1 MLRAVIETAVKL
13 SDQDAIV
20 LEKRFTKLLGEELDF
35 TFEIKPELIGGFIAY
50 VNGKKYDMSLST
62 KLAET
67 KEAIGHRFQQNKETE
82 RKSEKAT
89 VAEVFAEKLRE
100 IDSEVRISN
109 YGIVTS
115 CADGIVEIEGLTS
128 SRYGEILQFE
138 DEAYGIALELSSE
151 GVGAVLLSDIS
162 DICAGTLVLGTNRV
176 LDIKVGNDL
185 LGRVIDPLGRPLDG
199 KALELNN
206 YRPLENP
213 APTIMERAPVNQALQ
228 TGILAID
235 CMIPIGK
242 GQRELIIGDRQMGKS
257 VIALSAILN
266 QSKQGVICI
275 YCAIGQKASTVAKMI
290 ETLKEQGNFD
300 NCIVVAS
307 TASDSAA
314 MQYITPYAGCAIAE
328 YFMYE
333 KRDVLIVYDDLSK
346 HAGSYRTMSLLLKR
360 PPGREAFPGD
370 VFYLHSRL
378 LERAA
383 KLSKTKGGGSLTA
396 LPIIET
402 MAGDISAYIP
412 TNVISI
418 TDGQVYLEN
427 ELFNAGIRPAV
438 NVGLSVSRVGR
449 AAQPK
454 ALHSISGQ
462 LRLRLAQ
469 YRELAV
475 FAQFDSD
482 LDINTRK
489 ILDRG
494 ERLTEILKQDQSTVY
509 RLSEEVAILLAFDQ
523 GTFND
528 IPLKEI
534 GEIKTRFCEFLA
546 TSYPLL
552 LETVDRTEELNDN
565 SRKVYLSAIAEFNEA
580 NELNKERGDEL
591 AEYA

>member
-1 MLRAVIETAVKL
+1 MLKATIETAVQL
-13 SDQDAIV
+13 SKQDAVI
-20 LEKRFTKLLGEELDF
+20 LEKRFKKLFDEEIDF
-35 TFEIKPELIGGFIAY
+35 TYEIKPELIGGFIAY
-50 VNGKKYDMSLST
+50 VDGKKYDMSLAT
-62 KLAET
+62 KLEET
-67 KEAIGHRFQQNKETE
+67 KDSINSSFRQSKETNLDSE
-82 RKSEKAT
+82 RIT
-89 VAEVFAEKLRE
+89 VADVFAEKLGNLNP
-100 IDSEVRISN
+100 EVRVSN
-109 YGIVTS
+109 YGTVIS

-128 SRYGEILQFE
+128 SRYGEILKFE
-138 DEAYGIALELSSE
+138 NDAYGIALELSSE
-151 GVGAVLLSDIS
+151 GVGAVLLSDIAE
-162 DICAGTLVLGTNRV
+162 ICAGSLVLGTNRV

-199 KALELNN
+199 KPLDLNN

-213 APTIMERAPVNQALQ
+213 APTIMDRAPVNQALQ

-235 CMIPIGK
+235 SMIPIGK

-266 QSKQGVICI
+266 QSKQKVICV
-275 YCAIGQKASTVAKMI
+275 YCAIGQKASTIAKMI
-290 ETLKEQGNFD
+290 ETLKTQGDFD

-333 KRDVLIVYDDLSK
+333 KQDVLIVYDDLSK
-346 HAGSYRTMSLLLKR
+346 HANSYRTMSLLLKR

-383 KLSKTKGGGSLTA
+383 KLSPAKGGGSLTA

-482 LDINTRK
+482 LDINTRR

-509 RLSEEVAILLAFDQ
+509 RLSEQVAILLAFDKN
-523 GTFND
+523 TFSD
-528 IPLKEI
+528 IPLKQI
-534 GEIKTRFCEFLA
+534 GEIKAKLCAFLA

-552 LETVDRTEELNDN
+552 METVDRTEELNEN
-565 SRKVYLSAIAEFNEA
+565 SKNIYFSAIAEFNTA
-580 NELNKERGDEL
+580 NELDQERGDEL